1 MTTYSCLSTEMKTM
15 HNLSTVWKF
24 EVIRTLKKKS
34 FWITALSFPVIIAA
48 IFAIVY
54 FSNKT
59 TNDIAAD
66 MKNQNFSIAITDESG
81 LVKPEYITALK
92 AEVVSEANK
101 QAAIDRVKSGQLDAY
116 FHYPSNVS
124 AKSVEI
130 YAKDVGLFDNSKY
143 QAVASSIMSESVSS
157 SVSKQVATVLQ
168 DKVNYS
174 STTYRD
180 GEAYDGFKQL
190 IAPGLF
196 LLLFYLL
203 IAFFGNQM
211 LTSTTEEKEN
221 RVIEMILTTIEARTL
236 IIGKILS
243 LITLAVIQIL
253 IVLIPVVSV
262 YFLFGSQ
269 LAIPNVDLTNIPID
283 PVRIAIGA
291 ALFVLSFLFFTG
303 LLVAIGA
310 ATPTAKEA
318 GGFFGVVM
326 MLIFGPLYAVT
337 LFISAPDSPLVRFL
351 SFFPLT
357 APIPLMLRNAVGNL
371 TIPEAML
378 GIAILAVSAV
388 ISLSIA
394 IRLFR
399 FGALEYS
406 RRLSLKEVFARKT

>member
-1 MTTYSCLSTEMKTM
+1 M

-34 FWITALSFPVIIAA
+34 FWITALSFPVVIAA

-81 LVKPEYITALK
+81 LVKTEYIAALK
-92 AEVVSEANK
+92 AEIVPSSDK
-101 QAAIDRVKSGQLDAY
+101 DKTIDRVKSGELDAY
-116 FHYPSNVS
+116 FYYPGNVS
-124 AKSVEI
+124 SNSVEI

-157 SVSKQVATVLQ
+157 SVSKQAAAVLQ
-168 DKVNYS
+168 DKVNYTS
-174 STTYRD
+174 ITYRD

-190 IAPGLF
+190 IAPGIF

-236 IIGKILS
+236 IIGKIFA
-243 LITLAVIQIL
+243 LITLAAVQIL
-253 IVLIPVVSV
+253 IILIPVTII
-262 YFLFGSQ
+262 YFIFGSQ
-269 LAIPNVDLTNIPID
+269 LSLPNVDLTNIPLD
-283 PVRIAIGA
+283 PVRIALGA
-291 ALFVLSFLFFTG
+291 IIFVLSFLFFTG

-310 ATPTAKEA
+310 AAPTAKEA
-318 GGFFGVVM
+318 GGFFGLVM
-326 MLIFGPLYAVT
+326 TLIFGPLYAVT
-337 LFISAPDSPLVRFL
+337 LFVSAPQSPLVQFL
-351 SFFPLT
+351 TFFPLT

-371 TIPEAML
+371 SVTEAL
-378 GIAILAVSAV
+378 IGIVILAISAV
-388 ISLSIA
+388 VSLSMA
-394 IRLFR
+394 VRLFR

-406 RRLSLKEVFARKT
+406 RRLSLKEIFVRKA

>member
-1 MTTYSCLSTEMKTM
+1 M

-24 EVIRTLKKKS
+24 EVVRTLKKKS
-34 FWITALSFPVIIAA
+34 FWITALAFPVVISA

-59 TNDIAAD
+59 TSDIAEN
-66 MKNQNFSIAITDESG
+66 MKNQNFSLAITDNAH
-81 LVKPEYITALK
+81 LIKPAYMQALK
-92 AEVVSEANK
+92 AQSVNDADK
-101 QAAIDRVKSGQLDAY
+101 AATIDKVKAGKLDAY
-116 FHYPSNVS
+116 FYYPQNVS
-124 AKSVEI
+124 SESVEI
-130 YAKDVGLFDNSKY
+130 YARDVGLFDNSKY
-143 QAVASSIMSESVSS
+143 QAVASALVSESVSS
-157 SVSKQVATVLQ
+157 SVSTQVAAVLQ
-168 DKVNYS
+168 DKVNYTS
-174 STTYRD
+174 VTYKD
-180 GEAYDGFKQL
+180 GAAYDGFKQL

-243 LITLAVIQIL
+243 LITLAAVQIVV
-253 IVLIPVVSV
+253 VLVPILTI
-262 YFLFGSQ
+262 YLLFGSQ
-269 LAIPNVDLTNIPID
+269 LSLPNIDLSNLPLD
-283 PVRIAIGA
+283 GVRITIGA
-291 ALFVLSFLFFTG
+291 VIFILSFLFFTG

-318 GGFFGVVM
+318 GGFFGLVM
-326 MLIFGPLYAVT
+326 TLIFGPLYAVT
-337 LFISAPDSPLVRFL
+337 LFISAPQSALVQFL

-371 TIPEAML
+371 TIPEAL
-378 GIAILAVSAV
+378 IGIAILAVSATV
-388 ISLSIA
+388 ALSLA
-394 IRLFR
+394 VRLFR

-406 RRLSLKEVFARKT
+406 RRLSLKEIFARKA

>member
-1 MTTYSCLSTEMKTM
+1 M

-34 FWITALSFPVIIAA
+34 FWITALSFPVVIAA

-66 MKNQNFSIAITDESG
+66 MKNQNFSITITDESG
-81 LVKPEYITALK
+81 LVKPEYIAALK
-92 AEVVSEANK
+92 AEVVPSSDK
-101 QAAIDRVKSGQLDAY
+101 DKTIDRVKSGELDAY
-116 FHYPSNVS
+116 FYYPSNVS
-124 AKSVEI
+124 SNSVQI

-157 SVSKQVATVLQ
+157 DVSKQAAAVLQ

-190 IAPGLF
+190 IAPGIF

-236 IIGKILS
+236 IIGKILA
-243 LITLAVIQIL
+243 LITLAAVQIL
-253 IVLIPVVSV
+253 IILIPVTII
-262 YFLFGSQ
+262 YFIFGSQ
-269 LAIPNVDLTNIPID
+269 LSLPNVDLTNIPLD
-283 PVRIAIGA
+283 PIRIALGA
-291 ALFVLSFLFFTG
+291 IIFVLSFLFFTG

-310 ATPTAKEA
+310 AAPTAKEA
-318 GGFFGVVM
+318 GGFFGLVM
-326 MLIFGPLYAVT
+326 TLIFGPLYAVT
-337 LFISAPDSPLVRFL
+337 LFVSAPQSPLVQFL
-351 SFFPLT
+351 TFFPLT

-371 TIPEAML
+371 SVTEAL
-378 GIAILAVSAV
+378 IGIVILAISAV
-388 ISLSIA
+388 VSLSMA
-394 IRLFR
+394 VRLFR

-406 RRLSLKEVFARKT
+406 RRLSLKEIFVRKA

>member
-1 MTTYSCLSTEMKTM
+1 M

-24 EVIRTLKKKS
+24 EVVRTLKKKS
-34 FWITALSFPVIIAA
+34 FWITALAFPVVISAV
-48 IFAIVY
+48 FAIIY

-59 TNDIAAD
+59 TNDIAQN
-66 MKNQNFSIAITDESG
+66 MKNQNFSLAITDNTN
-81 LVKPEYITALK
+81 LIKPEYILALK
-92 AEVVSEANK
+92 A
-101 QAAIDRVKSGQLDAY
+101 DRVSAADKAATIEKVKTGQLDAY
-116 FHYPSNVS
+116 FYYPESVSNH
-124 AKSVEI
+124 SVEI
-130 YAKDVGLFDNSKY
+130 YARDVGLFDNSKY
-143 QAVASSIMSESVSS
+143 QAVASALIGESVST
-157 SVSKQVATVLQ
+157 SVSKQVASVLQ
-168 DKVNYS
+168 NKVNYS
-174 STTYRD
+174 STTYKD
-180 GEAYDGFKQL
+180 GQPYDGIKQL

-243 LITLAVIQIL
+243 LITLAAVQIVV
-253 IVLIPVVSV
+253 VLVPVLTI
-262 YFLFGSQ
+262 YLLFGSQ
-269 LAIPNVDLTNIPID
+269 LSLPNVDLTNIPLD
-283 PVRIAIGA
+283 GVRIAIGA
-291 ALFVLSFLFFTG
+291 VIFVLSFLFFTG

-318 GGFFGVVM
+318 SGFFGLIM
-326 MLIFGPLYAVT
+326 TLIFGPLYAFT
-337 LFISAPDSPLVRFL
+337 LFISAPQSPFVQFL

-371 TIPEAML
+371 SIPEAL
-378 GIAILAVSAV
+378 IGIAILVVSAV
-388 ISLSIA
+388 VALSIA

-406 RRLSLKEVFARKT
+406 RRLSLREIIRRRA

>member
-1 MTTYSCLSTEMKTM
+1 M

-24 EVIRTLKKKS
+24 EVLRTLKKKS
-34 FWITALSFPVIIAA
+34 FWITALSFPVVIAA
-48 IFAIVY
+48 VFAIIY

-59 TNDIAAD
+59 TSDIAAD
-66 MKNQNFSIAITDESG
+66 MKNQNFSIAITDNTS
-81 LVKPEYITALK
+81 LIKPEYITALK
-92 AEVVSEANK
+92 AERVSDNDK
-101 QAAIDRVKSGQLDAY
+101 QATIDRVKSGELDAY
-116 FHYPSNVS
+116 FYYPGNVS
-124 AKSVEI
+124 TKSVEI

-157 SVSKQVATVLQ
+157 SVSKQAAAVLQ

-243 LITLAVIQIL
+243 LITLAAVQI
-253 IVLIPVVSV
+253 IVVLIPVLTI
-262 YFLFGSQ
+262 YLIFGSQ
-269 LAIPNVDLTNIPID
+269 LSLPNVDLTNIPLD

-291 ALFVLSFLFFTG
+291 VIFVLSFLFFTG

-310 ATPTAKEA
+310 AAPTAKEA
-318 GGFFGVVM
+318 GGFFGLIM
-326 MLIFGPLYAVT
+326 TLIFGPLYAVT
-337 LFISAPDSPLVRFL
+337 LFISAPNSPLVQFL
-351 SFFPLT
+351 TFFPLT

-371 TIPEAML
+371 TIPEAL
-378 GIAILAVSAV
+378 IGIAILAVSAV
-388 ISLSIA
+388 VALSVSV
-394 IRLFR
+394 RLFR

-406 RRLSLKEVFARKT
+406 RRLSLKEVFSRKA